1 MSNFP
6 QSSQVFPPNVLD
18 FILLFEHILSLCCKF
33 GSIFLMSFLL
43 YIAHFRKSKLRV
55 NSLSPCMQLYLV
67 AQSVCSALGLPYVFY
82 MLFWALP
89 HILSGQHDNPYYSPY
104 FLFWTGI
111 FEISYIT
118 AAPFLVTLLALE
130 RCIILKGTNLNV
142 LWPRKVLFGAGLFIF
157 VTLWASTLFIYLGEL
172 PLQLDK
178 VSDCKTTSC
187 ETIRTLSIHS
197 TGTKKNRTVK
207 FTIFTEMFL
216 NTLPALGSF
225 LFNTLTGLVMAN
237 YVGELSISAC
247 PVDAFICALIYWKIL
262 VKSKAQ
268 STVATLGVIG
278 LSGTTLLL
286 CLFGIASIYDEIQS
300 IWTELDLEMDRF
312 KLETDDMWHDMLAMG
327 AGTPSNR
334 ARRNAYGSYQAAG
347 QQPAQTAGY
356 NAPQPAPAPVAV
368 CKCKA
373 ENVCPPGPTGPAGG
387 EGPPGVPG
395 LSGKD
400 GIPGITAENWHSAP
414 FKGCINCPMG
424 PTGTPGTAGKAGP
437 RGRPG
442 PKGSHGNPG
451 RDGIPGI
458 EGEQGT
464 PGEEGRAGA
473 AGKPGDKGTDA
484 EKPIGR
490 KGLRGPPGEL
500 GPVGTVGEVGGEGPP
515 GKQGAAGVPG
525 PPGLSGPGGNSG
537 EEGRE
542 GSLGKTGQDAAY
554 CA

>member
-197 TGTKKNRTVK
+197 TGTKVFFGIINMICCIIFLLMLRSVGPNINLKNRTVK

-262 VKSKAQ
+262 VKTKLISRFLLDFGGR
-268 STVATLGVIG
+268 TDGRVGV
-278 LSGTTLLL
+278 
-286 CLFGIASIYDEIQS
+286 
-300 IWTELDLEMDRF
+300 
-312 KLETDDMWHDMLAMG
+312 
-327 AGTPSNR
+327 
-334 ARRNAYGSYQAAG
+334 
-347 QQPAQTAGY
+347 
-356 NAPQPAPAPVAV
+356 
-368 CKCKA
+368 
-373 ENVCPPGPTGPAGG
+373 
-387 EGPPGVPG
+387 EG
-395 LSGKD
+395 
-400 GIPGITAENWHSAP
+400 
-414 FKGCINCPMG
+414 
-424 PTGTPGTAGKAGP
+424 
-437 RGRPG
+437 
-442 PKGSHGNPG
+442 
-451 RDGIPGI
+451 
-458 EGEQGT
+458 
-464 PGEEGRAGA
+464 AGA
-473 AGKPGDKGTDA
+473 AELAWSFGA
-484 EKPIGR
+484 ENAQMPSHSIHIQFQS
-490 KGLRGPPGEL
+490 
-500 GPVGTVGEVGGEGPP
+500 T
-515 GKQGAAGVPG
+515 
-525 PPGLSGPGGNSG
+525 
-537 EEGRE
+537 
-542 GSLGKTGQDAAY
+542 TI
-554 CA
+554 